1 MLGGEDGGRRSKQRV
16 ALLLETSYFLA
27 YSLGLRKERRWE
39 EQKPLILCI
48 GVRIA
53 PPLPGINRWMVSEVI
68 IVRLGQNE
76 ISQMIR
82 RFGGGVEF

>member
-27 YSLGLRKERRWE
+27 YSFRVERRE
-39 EQKPLILCI
+39 KVGGTETSNPVYRCEDS
-48 GVRIA
+48 

-68 IVRLGQNE
+68 IGRLGQNE
-76 ISQMIR
+76 ISQIIR
-82 RFGGGVEF
+82 RFEGGVEF